1 VTEALS
7 TIWVNG
13 ERLPFDARHVSARDR
28 GLTLADGVFET
39 MRAHGGTVFRL
50 DRHLARLAHALGVLR
65 IPEPPEARDWVM
77 AAVRAADLREA
88 AVRLTVTRGIGP
100 AGVAPPEDVQ
110 PTAVVAVNPIP
121 PFPQSIYET
130 GLRASVAS
138 GRRNEY
144 AMTAGLKTVAY
155 TDNIAALLEARRGG
169 ADEALFLDVDGHC
182 CEATAS
188 NLFMWRDGRLTTPPR
203 SCGVLPGITR
213 EAVLELARKSGLPT
227 VEQPFGLD
235 ELMRADEAFL
245 TSSLR
250 GIAPL
255 VRIDEHP
262 LGNGVPGPITRRLAA
277 AYTDLIARECGA

>member
-1 VTEALS
+1 MT

-13 ERLPFDARHVSARDR
+13 ERLPFDGRHVSARDR

-39 MRAHGGTVFRL
+39 MRVHAGTVFRL
-50 DRHLARLAHALGVLR
+50 DRHLARLAHALAVLQ

-77 AAVRAADLREA
+77 AAVRAADSPDA
-88 AVRLTVTRGIGP
+88 AVRLTVTRGTGP
-100 AGVAPPEDVQ
+100 AGVAPPDDVQ

-121 PFPQSIYET
+121 AFPQSTYET
-130 GLRASVAS
+130 GLRARVAS

-144 AMTAGLKTVAY
+144 SMTAGLKTVAY
-155 TDNIAALLEARRGG
+155 TDNIAALIEARRSGD
-169 ADEALFLDVDGHC
+169 DEALLLDVEGHC
-182 CEATAS
+182 SEATAS
-188 NLFMWRDGRLTTPPR
+188 NLFMWRDGRLVTPPR

-213 EAVLELARKSGLPT
+213 EAILELARSNGMEA
-227 VEQPFGLD
+227 VEEPFGLE

-255 VRIDEHP
+255 VRVSGNP
-262 LGNGVPGPITRRLAA
+262 LGDGAPGPTTRRFAK
-277 AYTDLIARECGA
+277 AYSELVAKECASLRQP